1 MPRKTGA
8 PERSPELTSAT
19 RGSFPGKRLV
29 DLAVVVLAA
38 VPAALVGLIIAMAIR
53 LGSPGP
59 AVLAIPRVGRGG
71 VMFGMLKFRTT
82 VDLTDDHPPLDD
94 PRTTTVGRWVR
105 RLSLDELPQLLNV
118 ARGEMGIVGPRPTSD
133 ETVSRYTD
141 DQWRRVSVRPGVTGL
156 AQVSGRNHLDWSER
170 LAVDLAYLDA
180 QSPREDLRIIL
191 ATGRAAV
198 AGHGAE
204 LPEDRDTSGYWLGPS
219 ERDEHGETG

>member
-1 MPRKTGA
+1 MPTTG
-8 PERSPELTSAT
+8 SELPSTV
-19 RGSFPGKRLV
+19 RGSYTGKRLI
-29 DLAVVVLAA
+29 DLGLVTLAA
-38 VPAALVGLIIAMAIR
+38 VPAALLGLIVALAIR
-53 LGSPGP
+53 LGSPGL
-59 AVLAIPRVGRGG
+59 AVLAIPRVGRDG

-82 VDLTDDHPPLDD
+82 VDANDDHPPLDD

-118 ARGEMGIVGPRPTSD
+118 ARGEMSVVGPRPTND
-133 ETVSRYTD
+133 ETVARYSN

-156 AQVSGRNHLDWSER
+156 AQISGRNHLDWAER

-191 ATGRAAV
+191 TTVRAAL

-204 LPEDRDTSGYWLGPS
+204 LPQDRDTSAYWLGPS
-219 ERDEHGETG
+219 EWDEYGDTG

>member
-1 MPRKTGA
+1 M
-8 PERSPELTSAT
+8 
-19 RGSFPGKRLV
+19 RGSYRGKRLI
-29 DLAVVVLAA
+29 DLGLIALAA
-38 VPAALVGLIIAMAIR
+38 GPAVLVGLAVSIAIR

-59 AVLAIPRVGRGG
+59 AVIAIPRVGRGG
-71 VMFGMLKFRTT
+71 IVFGMLKFRTT
-82 VDLTDDHPPLDD
+82 VDANDDHPPLDD

-118 ARGEMGIVGPRPTSD
+118 ARGEMSVVGPRPTND
-133 ETVSRYTD
+133 ETVARYSD

-156 AQVSGRNHLDWSER
+156 AQISGRNHLDWAER

-191 ATGRAAV
+191 ATARAAV

-204 LPEDRDTSGYWLGPS
+204 LPRDRDTSGYWLGPS
-219 ERDEHGETG
+219 ERDEHGDPG